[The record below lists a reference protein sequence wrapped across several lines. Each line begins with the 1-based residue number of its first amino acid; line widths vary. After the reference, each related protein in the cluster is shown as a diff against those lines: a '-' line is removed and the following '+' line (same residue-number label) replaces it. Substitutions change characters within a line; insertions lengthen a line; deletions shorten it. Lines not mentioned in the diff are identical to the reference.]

1 MKPVLLALVLAAAG
15 LWIIGAAGPWVP
27 RGALP
32 DPALLAAIA
41 LGLHLPGARGLLAA
55 WAIGWQADFLSNG
68 PLGVFAFASLL
79 AWIAARIGERQLA
92 LARPVALVPFT
103 AVMTIGQV
111 GLLGLLR
118 VTEAARNEIAAQGYD
133 PAFGARPVKRVIQQ
147 SIQNPLATELLR
159 GEYPEGSI
167 VEVDYDGDEFVFR
180 RDDANLPVSVG

>member
-103 AVMTIGQV
+103 AVMTVGQV

-118 VTEAARNEIAAQGYD
+118 VGPPLDD
-133 PAFGARPVKRVIQQ
+133 PR
-147 SIQNPLATELLR
+147 L
-159 GEYPEGSI
+159 
-167 VEVDYDGDEFVFR
+167 
-180 RDDANLPVSVG
+180 LPVLALHVLVNAVAAPFVARLFAAFVGAADQPETPRTALRFDAGTPLR